1 MVYGSGKRCSAATGG
16 GSNCPGAHM
25 DRHPRRLPVFLKL
38 AQIRFPIG
46 AIASIAHR
54 VSGVLLFIALPVVA
68 VLLDTSLRD
77 EAGFASVRDL
87 ISSPLAVVAAGVL
100 VWALVH
106 HVLAG
111 IRHLL
116 MDVGIGGELERARAS
131 ARLVLI
137 AAPALAVFL
146 LFWGLS

>member
-1 MVYGSGKRCSAATGG
+1 
-16 GSNCPGAHM
+16 M
-25 DRHPRRLPVFLKL
+25 DKQPRRLPVFLNL

-54 VSGVLLFIALPVVA
+54 VSGVLLFIALPVLA
-68 VLLDTSLRD
+68 ALLDASLRS
-77 EAGFASVRDL
+77 EAGFASVRGL
-87 ISSPLAVVAAGVL
+87 LSSPLALVVSGVL
-100 VWALVH
+100 AWALVH

-131 ARLVLI
+131 ARLVLF
-137 AAPALAVFL
+137 AAPALAL
-146 LFWGLS
+146 LLLVWGLS

>member
-1 MVYGSGKRCSAATGG
+1 
-16 GSNCPGAHM
+16 M

-146 LFWGLS
+146 LFCGLS

>member
-1 MVYGSGKRCSAATGG
+1 MVYGSGKRCFAATGG
-16 GSNCPGAHM
+16 GSNCSGAHM
-25 DRHPRRLPVFLKL
+25 DRYSRRLPVFLNL

-54 VSGVLLFIALPVVA
+54 VSGVLLFIALPVLA
-68 VLLDTSLRD
+68 VLLDASLRD
-77 EAGFASVRDL
+77 EAGFASVRGL
-87 ISSPLAVVAAGVL
+87 FSSPLSLVVAGVL
-100 VWALVH
+100 AWALVH

-116 MDVGIGGELERARAS
+116 MDVGIGGELERARTS

-137 AAPALAVFL
+137 AAPALAVL
-146 LFWGLS
+146 LLVWGLS

>member
-1 MVYGSGKRCSAATGG
+1 
-16 GSNCPGAHM
+16 M
-25 DRHPRRLPVFLKL
+25 DRYSRRLPVFLNL

-54 VSGVLLFIALPVVA
+54 VSGVLLFIALPVLT
-68 VLLDTSLRD
+68 VLLDASLRD
-77 EAGFASVRDL
+77 EAGFASVRGL
-87 ISSPLAVVAAGVL
+87 LSSPLALVVSGVL
-100 VWALVH
+100 AWALVH

-131 ARLVLI
+131 ARLVLF
-137 AAPALAVFL
+137 AAPALAL
-146 LFWGLS
+146 LLLVWGLS

>member
-1 MVYGSGKRCSAATGG
+1 
-16 GSNCPGAHM
+16 
-25 DRHPRRLPVFLKL
+25 LPVFLNL

>member
-1 MVYGSGKRCSAATGG
+1 
-16 GSNCPGAHM
+16 M
-25 DRHPRRLPVFLKL
+25 DKQPRRLPVFLKL

-54 VSGVLLFIALPVVA
+54 VSGVLLFIALPVVS

-100 VWALVH
+100 AWALVH

-131 ARLVLI
+131 ARLVLL
-137 AAPALAVFL
+137 AAPALAL
-146 LFWGLS
+146 LLLVWGLP

>member
-1 MVYGSGKRCSAATGG
+1 
-16 GSNCPGAHM
+16 M
-25 DRHPRRLPVFLKL
+25 DKQPRRLLVFLNL

-54 VSGVLLFIALPVVA
+54 VSGVLLFIALPVLA
-68 VLLDTSLRD
+68 ALLDASLRS
-77 EAGFASVRDL
+77 EAGFASVRGL
-87 ISSPLAVVAAGVL
+87 FSSPLALVVSGVL
-100 VWALVH
+100 AWALVH

-131 ARLVLI
+131 ARLVLL
-137 AAPALAVFL
+137 AAPALAL
-146 LFWGLS
+146 LLLVWGLP

>member
-1 MVYGSGKRCSAATGG
+1 
-16 GSNCPGAHM
+16 M
-25 DRHPRRLPVFLKL
+25 DRYSRRLPVFLNL

-54 VSGVLLFIALPVVA
+54 VSGVLLFIALPVLA
-68 VLLDTSLRD
+68 VLLDASLRD

>member
-1 MVYGSGKRCSAATGG
+1 
-16 GSNCPGAHM
+16 M
-25 DRHPRRLPVFLKL
+25 DRYSRRLPVFLNL

-54 VSGVLLFIALPVVA
+54 VSGVLLFIALPVLA
-68 VLLDTSLRD
+68 VLLDASLRD

-116 MDVGIGGELERARAS
+116 MDVGIGGELERARTS

-137 AAPALAVFL
+137 AAPALAVLSLIAVVL
-146 LFWGLS
+146 LGVLVSVLLSLAAAALST

>member
-1 MVYGSGKRCSAATGG
+1 
-16 GSNCPGAHM
+16 M
-25 DRHPRRLPVFLKL
+25 DRHPRRLPVFLNL

>member
-1 MVYGSGKRCSAATGG
+1 
-16 GSNCPGAHM
+16 M

-146 LFWGLS
+146 LSWGLS

>member
-1 MVYGSGKRCSAATGG
+1 
-16 GSNCPGAHM
+16 M
-25 DRHPRRLPVFLKL
+25 DRHSRHLPVFLNL

-54 VSGVLLFIALPVVA
+54 VAGVLLFIALPVVA

-146 LFWGLS
+146 LSWGLS

>member
-1 MVYGSGKRCSAATGG
+1 
-16 GSNCPGAHM
+16 M

-54 VSGVLLFIALPVVA
+54 VSGVLLFISLPVVA

>member
-1 MVYGSGKRCSAATGG
+1 
-16 GSNCPGAHM
+16 M
-25 DRHPRRLPVFLKL
+25 DRYSRRLPVFLNL

-54 VSGVLLFIALPVVA
+54 VSGVLLIIAQPVGA

-146 LFWGLS
+146 LSWGLS

>member
-1 MVYGSGKRCSAATGG
+1 
-16 GSNCPGAHM
+16 M
-25 DRHPRRLPVFLKL
+25 DRYSRRLPVFLNL

-54 VSGVLLFIALPVVA
+54 VSGVLLFIALPVLA
-68 VLLDTSLRD
+68 VLLDASLRD

-116 MDVGIGGELERARAS
+116 MDVGIGGELERARTS

-137 AAPALAVFL
+137 AAPALAVL
-146 LFWGLS
+146 LLVWGLS

>member
-1 MVYGSGKRCSAATGG
+1 
-16 GSNCPGAHM
+16 M
-25 DRHPRRLPVFLKL
+25 DKQPRRLPVFLNL

-54 VSGVLLFIALPVVA
+54 VSGVLLFIALPVLA
-68 VLLDTSLRD
+68 ALLDASLRS
-77 EAGFASVRDL
+77 EAGFASVRGL
-87 ISSPLAVVAAGVL
+87 LSSPLALVVSGVL
-100 VWALVH
+100 AWALVH

-116 MDVGIGGELERARAS
+116 MDVGIGGELGRARAS